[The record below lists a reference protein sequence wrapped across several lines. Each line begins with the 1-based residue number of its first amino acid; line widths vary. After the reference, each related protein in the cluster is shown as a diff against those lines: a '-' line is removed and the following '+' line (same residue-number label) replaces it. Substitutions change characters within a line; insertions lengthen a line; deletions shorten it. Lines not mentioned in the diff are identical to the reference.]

1 MQLSSFAPFKM
12 LYDIP
17 TTFLIK
23 CSKHDPRKYF
33 NLSQPSVAFHIE
45 TSHLI
50 YTANQMTGLY
60 MNCNGG
66 LKWANSTSRALV
78 KGRV

>member
-1 MQLSSFAPFKM
+1 M

-17 TTFLIK
+17 TTVLIK

-45 TSHLI
+45 KRPLI
-50 YTANQMTGLY
+50 YTENQITGLY
-60 MNCNGG
+60 MKCNGG
-66 LKWANSTSRALV
+66 LKWVNSTCRILV
-78 KGRV
+78 NSWV

>member
-1 MQLSSFAPFKM
+1 M

-17 TTFLIK
+17 TAFFIK

-33 NLSQPSVAFHIE
+33 NLSQQSVAFHIE

-50 YTANQMTGLY
+50 YTANQVTGLY

-66 LKWANSTSRALV
+66 LKWVNSTSRVLV
-78 KGRV
+78 NGWV